1 MNKKQTR
8 KEFLTNT
15 SKYAVGA
22 VVGVA
27 GLNAVTNGKLF
38 GGTADVVWPLPYV
51 TIDPDEARA
60 KAHYLYWHE
69 KDCCSGVFGA
79 FTELLKEKIGDPWT
93 NIPMEIMLYGRGGGV
108 GWGILC
114 GTPNGGAA
122 AISAVVGKAD
132 SAPLITELW
141 GWYCSEEL
149 PTDAANAFN
158 YETKNYVGELPQNIS
173 GSPLCHVSVTEWCV
187 AAGKKVSDTE
197 RKERCARV
205 AGDTAAKTAEL
216 LNAYFA
222 QTFTPTYTDPDE
234 MTTCLACHGATYNLL
249 NNVMT
254 KMNCVSCHG
263 DPHGVSAVNN
273 RGGIAT
279 NYQLE
284 QNYPNPFNPSTKIRF
299 SIPQQAKV
307 RLEIY
312 DIRGALVHT
321 LVDSEVYQPGNYE
334 IQWNGTDASGNRAA
348 SGIYFAR
355 LTTDNFMKTI
365 KMNLLK

>member
-27 GLNAVTNGKLF
+27 GLNAVTNNKLF

-60 KAHYLYWHE
+60 KAHYLYWNE

-79 FTELLKEKIGDPWT
+79 FTELLKEKIGEPWT

-108 GWGILC
+108 GWGSLC

-122 AISAVVGKAD
+122 VISTVVGKAD
-132 SAPLITELW
+132 SGPLISELW

-149 PTDAANAFN
+149 PTDAANAFD
-158 YETKNYVGELPQNIS
+158 YETKNYEGELPQNIS
-173 GSPLCHVSVTEWCV
+173 GSPLCHVSVTEWCI
-187 AAGKKVSDTE
+187 AAGKKVSDIE

-205 AGDTAAKTAEL
+205 AGDTAAKVAEL

-222 QTFTPTYTDPDE
+222 QTFTPTYTDPTV
-234 MTTCLACHGATYNLL
+234 MTTCLACHGANLF

-254 KMNCVSCHG
+254 RMNCVSCHG
-263 DPHGVSAVNN
+263 DPHGASSVED
-273 RGGIAT
+273 RGGVAM

-284 QNYPNPFNPSTKIRF
+284 QNYPNPFNPTTQIRF
-299 SIPQQAKV
+299 SIPEQAKV
-307 RLEIY
+307 RLEVY
-312 DIRGALVHT
+312 DIRGALVQT
-321 LVDSEVYQPGNYE
+321 LVDSEVYQPGNY
-334 IQWNGTDASGNRAA
+334 QAKWNGTDALGNRAA

-355 LTTDNFMKTI
+355 LTAGNFMKTI
-365 KMNLLK
+365 KMNLVK